1 MKVVLVKPG
10 EPAVIT
16 DIVSSLESMQAAV
29 DGYIE
34 AVYPFDDPVAL
45 VCNEEGKL
53 GRLLKPCRFL
63 CNEKGHILDIIFGT
77 FFICG
82 LSEDGFDSLTD
93 ELAEKYRLIFD
104 KPNWI

>member
-10 EPAVIT
+10 ESAVIT
-16 DIVSSLESMQAAV
+16 DIVSSLESMQEIV
-29 DGYIE
+29 GGYIE

-53 GRLLKPCRFL
+53 IHLKPCRYL
-63 CNEKGHILDIIFGT
+63 CNEDGDILDIIFGT

-104 KPNWI
+104 KIDRF